1 MLPESAAP
9 GTTKLTSLWLLLLDL
24 SAGIP
29 PNSLKSQ
36 YPAPV
41 NPIIGISP
49 SESSS
54 SSLAKESPPSP
65 P

>member
-1 MLPESAAP
+1 MFPEAAGP

-36 YPAPV
+36 YPVHV

-54 SSLAKESPPSP
+54 SKRAYESPPSP

>member
-1 MLPESAAP
+1 MLPESAVP
-9 GTTKLTSLWLLLLDL
+9 GTTKLTSLSLLLLDL

-41 NPIIGISP
+41 NPMIGMSP

-54 SSLAKESPPSP
+54 SKRAKASPPSP